1 MVRRKPKRAH
11 TKKFRFVI
19 CRPFEAPGCSCIHR
33 QRKKPTSYLKRRRRG
48 ERERSDRGR
57 SERRATTAPPSL
69 LPMLLLLLP
78 LPLMLTSM
86 CPQDQRASASANDLQ
101 KRIPLSRLFQLFIG
115 YVLSA
120 PGATTQQG
128 QQHKW
133 GSESR
138 RCKMSAHNKQ
148 STV

>member
-1 MVRRKPKRAH
+1 
-11 TKKFRFVI
+11 
-19 CRPFEAPGCSCIHR
+19 
-33 QRKKPTSYLKRRRRG
+33 
-48 ERERSDRGR
+48 
-57 SERRATTAPPSL
+57 
-69 LPMLLLLLP
+69 MLLLLLP